1 MKGFFPRLDR
11 GDFLAHVVAGAH
23 LACGGEGF
31 KRVGPVVR
39 PRGAEMKNN
48 KASSNASSGFES
60 GEGVAFGQAAGGR
73 AWIGKFV
80 GIGVGA

>member
-23 LACGGEGF
+23 LARGGEGF
-31 KRVGPVVR
+31 ERVGPVVG

-48 KASSNASSGFES
+48 EASSNASSGFES